1 MNKEL
6 IELQRNSKATA
17 VVILNEE
24 YKSLNNSVVMKANVK
39 DEILFNSK
47 TGNPVFKQKL
57 NEKAKSGEISYLVI
71 YGIDEISEDMQE
83 RFLGIVKDREFDGY
97 YLPENCIVVFTVK
110 NKASY
115 KKISKEL
122 YHFCVI
128 A

>member
-17 VVILNEE
+17 VVILNDE
-24 YKSLNNSVVMKANVK
+24 YKQLLNSVVMKANVK
-39 DEILFNSK
+39 DEILFGKKS
-47 TGNPVFKQKL
+47 GNPVFKQKL
-57 NEKAKSGEISYLVI
+57 EDKSKNEEISYFII
-71 YGIDEISEDMQE
+71 YGIDELSEEMQN
-83 RFLGIVKDREFDGY
+83 RFVGLVKDREFDGY
-97 YLPENCIVVFTVK
+97 YLPENCIIVFTVK
-110 NKASY
+110 NKESY